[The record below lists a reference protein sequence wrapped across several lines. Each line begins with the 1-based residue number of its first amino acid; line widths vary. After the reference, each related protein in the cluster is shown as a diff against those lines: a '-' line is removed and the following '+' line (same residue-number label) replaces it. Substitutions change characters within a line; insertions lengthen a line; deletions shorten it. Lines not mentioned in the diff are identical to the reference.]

1 MTDNQTKPTLNK
13 SNPFSKG
20 LLKWLKILSLVVI
33 GLILTVFAS
42 LICFV
47 KIVTPEQLTALIV
60 RVANETLDA
69 DVSVGRAELSMRAS
83 YPFLNID
90 VDNLAIVSHALKKLP
105 ADQRAVLPANADTLL
120 TLEKFHGGINAF
132 ALLGNKLALSDV
144 ILTAP
149 QVNIVMAKGGVNNF
163 DIYTS
168 TDTTSTDTTKTEL
181 PEIELNRFAIE
192 NARDITF
199 FEGESNLSGKL
210 ALTTTEIRGNDIPV
224 YKLDFSGDFFASL
237 LKDYDINNLTFAL
250 NGKIDWKPKEP
261 DVVSFND
268 FDFQVAMLKMLFST
282 QLDMSNDLIV
292 KSGSFRLQPTSITEL
307 LTLVPDSMMRSWG
320 MTEKLITDAKIS
332 IGADLT
338 KPFNVS
344 TDSIPHAV
352 ITVDLPEVPI
362 EYGQI
367 KLNSVAFNA
376 KANLNGNDL
385 DKATVDIN
393 NLYLAGPMTDLRF
406 KGNISGPMADPLV
419 DGELEGNV
427 DLDKMPPI
435 LRKMIGGTVKGD
447 LSAELKIKARPSMF
461 EQNTFHRLKIDG
473 DIDAR
478 NIRWHANDGSSNAY
492 VSNACF
498 NFGTSRSIKQQG
510 GATADSLLS
519 ASITVDSVN
528 FKQTECTLTGTKIK
542 LGVGASNKAQKAGSK
557 GIIPIGGGLSFNTLN
572 FNSITDSMKV
582 KAEDVN
588 GKVILRR
595 YEGDA
600 HRPELIFDLNAGRI
614 ATGDPSM
621 RMMLSKSDIHLNAY
635 KLPETKR
642 EKAIR
647 HIADSL
653 HRVLPKLDRDS
664 LYNLAVNKYRSR
676 NGERIH
682 SHEHSEEDTEIID
695 LCTAPIVQRLLKEWS
710 ISGSMSGKRASL
722 FTAYF
727 PVRTRVRNLNLTF
740 NNDSINMNNVTIKAG
755 RSDLSFSGCISNIR
769 RSLTSHSHRSPLKIV
784 FDVNSDTID
793 VNQLADI
800 VFKGAAY
807 SDNTAALQANTALL
821 DNTKSDEEFD
831 KLADNM
837 AESVP
842 DSAGPLLIPTNIDA
856 ELKVKAKNILYSD
869 LLLHDLKGDAMMYD
883 GALNLQ
889 NLKAASDIGSIN
901 LSALYSAP
909 TVKDMKFGFGMLV
922 KGFKIEPFLKLMPA
936 IDSIMPI
943 LNDFSGVIDADI
955 AATADIDENMDINM
969 PSLSAAIK
977 LEGDSLKVMDEETYK
992 IMAKWLLF
1000 KDKKHNMIDHMAVEM
1015 IVDNNMMQIYPFIF
1029 DIDRYKLG
1037 VQGYNS
1043 LAMDF
1048 NYHVAVLK
1056 SPIPFKFGIN
1066 IKGNP
1071 DKYKI
1076 RLGRA
1081 KFNEKTAVERVA
1093 MVDTTRVNLLKQIE
1107 NVFRRGVRNSK
1118 MSSLNI
1124 ANKPNSKL
1132 DNDTE
1137 DDNLSAADSLLFIQ
1151 EGLIEA
1157 PVVPATT
1164 EQTTTTKDSKSKK
1177 RKSTKSNASSD
1188 TSSAAVL
1195 NDDKKKK

>member
-1 MTDNQTKPTLNK
+1 
-13 SNPFSKG
+13 
-20 LLKWLKILSLVVI
+20 
-33 GLILTVFAS
+33 
-42 LICFV
+42 
-47 KIVTPEQLTALIV
+47 
-60 RVANETLDA
+60 
-69 DVSVGRAELSMRAS
+69 
-83 YPFLNID
+83 
-90 VDNLAIVSHALKKLP
+90 
-105 ADQRAVLPANADTLL
+105 
-120 TLEKFHGGINAF
+120 
-132 ALLGNKLALSDV
+132 
-144 ILTAP
+144 
-149 QVNIVMAKGGVNNF
+149 
-163 DIYTS
+163 
-168 TDTTSTDTTKTEL
+168 
-181 PEIELNRFAIE
+181 
-192 NARDITF
+192 
-199 FEGESNLSGKL
+199 
-210 ALTTTEIRGNDIPV
+210 
-224 YKLDFSGDFFASL
+224 
-237 LKDYDINNLTFAL
+237 
-250 NGKIDWKPKEP
+250 
-261 DVVSFND
+261 
-268 FDFQVAMLKMLFST
+268 
-282 QLDMSNDLIV
+282 
-292 KSGSFRLQPTSITEL
+292 
-307 LTLVPDSMMRSWG
+307 
-320 MTEKLITDAKIS
+320 
-332 IGADLT
+332 
-338 KPFNVS
+338 
-344 TDSIPHAV
+344 
-352 ITVDLPEVPI
+352 
-362 EYGQI
+362 
-367 KLNSVAFNA
+367 
-376 KANLNGNDL
+376 
-385 DKATVDIN
+385 
-393 NLYLAGPMTDLRF
+393 
-406 KGNISGPMADPLV
+406 
-419 DGELEGNV
+419 
-427 DLDKMPPI
+427 
-435 LRKMIGGTVKGD
+435 
-447 LSAELKIKARPSMF
+447 
-461 EQNTFHRLKIDG
+461 
-473 DIDAR
+473 
-478 NIRWHANDGSSNAY
+478 
-492 VSNACF
+492 
-498 NFGTSRSIKQQG
+498 
-510 GATADSLLS
+510 
-519 ASITVDSVN
+519 
-528 FKQTECTLTGTKIK
+528 
-542 LGVGASNKAQKAGSK
+542 
-557 GIIPIGGGLSFNTLN
+557 
-572 FNSITDSMKV
+572 
-582 KAEDVN
+582 
-588 GKVILRR
+588 
-595 YEGDA
+595 
-600 HRPELIFDLNAGRI
+600 
-614 ATGDPSM
+614 M

-664 LYNLAVNKYRSR
+664 LYNLAVNKYRSL
-676 NGERIH
+676 NGERVH

-807 SDNTAALQANTALL
+807 SDNTAVLQANTALL

-869 LLLHDLKGDAMMYD
+869 LLLHDLNGDAMMYD

>member
-1 MTDNQTKPTLNK
+1 L
-13 SNPFSKG
+13 
-20 LLKWLKILSLVVI
+20 
-33 GLILTVFAS
+33 
-42 LICFV
+42 
-47 KIVTPEQLTALIV
+47 TPEQLTALIE
-60 RVANETLDA
+60 RVANKTLEA
-69 DVSVGRAELSMRAS
+69 DVTVGRAELSMRAS

-90 VDNLAIVSHALKKLP
+90 VDNLTIVSHALKKLP
-105 ADQRAVLPANADTLL
+105 ADQRAVLPNNADTLL

-132 ALLGNKLALSDV
+132 ALLGDKLALSDV

-149 QVNIVMAKGGVNNF
+149 QVNIVMAKGGVNNY

-168 TDTTSTDTTKTEL
+168 TDTTTTDTTKTEL
-181 PEIELNRFAIE
+181 PEIELNLFAIE

-199 FEGESNLSGKL
+199 FDGNSNLSGKL
-210 ALTTTEIRGNDIPV
+210 SLKNTEITGADIPA
-224 YKLDFSGDFFASL
+224 YKLVFSGDFFASL
-237 LKDYDINNLTFAL
+237 LKEYNINDLTFAL
-250 NGKIDWKPKEP
+250 TGKVTWRPKEP
-261 DVVSFND
+261 DVVSFDD
-268 FDFQVAMLKMLFST
+268 FDCQVAMLKMLLST
-282 QLDMSNDLIV
+282 QIDMSNDLVV
-292 KSGSFRLQPTSITEL
+292 KSGSFQLQPTSITEV

-320 MTEKLITDAKIS
+320 MTEKLVTDAKIK
-332 IGADLT
+332 IGAELT
-338 KPFNVS
+338 KPFNLA

-352 ITVDLPEVPI
+352 ITVDMPDAPF

-367 KLNSVAFNA
+367 KLNDVALNVEA
-376 KANLNGNDL
+376 HLNGNDL
-385 DKATVDIN
+385 DKATVDVK

-406 KGNISGPMADPLV
+406 KANISGPMADPLV
-419 DGELEGNV
+419 DGEVEGNV
-427 DLDKMPPI
+427 DLDKMPTV
-435 LRKMIGGTVKGD
+435 LRKMIDGTVKGK
-447 LSAELKIKARPSMF
+447 LNANLKVKARPSMF
-461 EQNTFHRLKIDG
+461 APNTFHRLNIDG
-473 DIDAR
+473 DIDAH
-478 NIRWHANDGSSNAY
+478 NLHWLANDGSSTAY
-492 VSNACF
+492 ITNACF
-498 NFGTSRSIKQQG
+498 NFGTSRSVKQQG
-510 GATADSLLS
+510 AATVDSLLT
-519 ASITVDSVN
+519 ASIEVDSIN
-528 FKQTECTLTGTKIK
+528 FKQTECTLTGSKMK
-542 LGVGASNKAQKAGSK
+542 LGVGASNKSQKGGRGA
-557 GIIPIGGGLSFNTLN
+557 IIPIGGGLSIKSLH
-572 FNSITDSMKV
+572 FNSITDSMTV
-582 KAEDVN
+582 KTNDVN

-653 HRVLPKLDRDS
+653 HRVMPKLDRDS

-676 NGERIH
+676 NGEKIH
-682 SHEHSEEDTEIID
+682 SHEHSAEDTEIID
-695 LCTAPIVQRLLKEWS
+695 LCTAPIVQRLLKEWN
-710 ISGSMSGKRASL
+710 ISGSMKGKRASL

-727 PVRTRVRNLNLTF
+727 PVRTRLRNLNMTF

-755 RSDLSFSGCISNIR
+755 RSDLSFSGCISNIK
-769 RSLTSHSHRSPLKIV
+769 RSLTSRSHRQPLKIV

-807 SDNTAALQANTALL
+807 SDNAAALQSNAALL
-821 DNTKSDEEFD
+821 DNTKSDDEFD

-842 DSAGPLLIPTNIDA
+842 DSAGPLLIPVNIDA

-869 LLLHDLKGDAMMYD
+869 LLLHDLNGNAQMYD

-889 NLKAASDIGSIN
+889 NLNAASDIGSIN

-909 TVKDMKFGFGMLV
+909 TVNDMKFGFGMVV

-943 LNDFSGVIDADI
+943 LNDFSGVINADI
-955 AATADIDENMDINM
+955 AATADIDRNMDINM

-977 LEGDSLKVMDEETYK
+977 LEGDSLKVMDEDTYK
-992 IMAKWLLF
+992 LMAKWLLF
-1000 KDKKHNMIDHMAVEM
+1000 KDKKHNMIDHMSVEM
-1015 IVDNNMMQIYPFIF
+1015 IVDNSMMQIYPFIF
-1029 DIDRYKLG
+1029 DIDRYRLG

-1093 MVDTTRVNLLKQIE
+1093 MVDTTRVNLIKQIE
-1107 NVFRRGVRNSK
+1107 NIFRRGVRNSK
-1118 MSSLNI
+1118 MGSLKISDKPSMNNDSNI
-1124 ANKPNSKL
+1124 EA
-1132 DNDTE
+1132 DTI
-1137 DDNLSAADSLLFIQ
+1137 SHADSLLFIQ

-1157 PVVPATT
+1157 PIVPATTT
-1164 EQTTTTKDSKSKK
+1164 EQTTTDKKSKK
-1177 RKSTKSNASSD
+1177 RKSAKSNSTSQ